1 MSVFLQFI
9 FITVAIFLIITMY
22 MTWTVEKT
30 MQASYW
36 LILFLVGISILFLI
50 ANSEIMFAF
59 QLSIYGGG
67 ISVLLLFAA
76 LLAQHRQ

>member
-9 FITVAIFLIITMY
+9 FITVAIFLVITMY

-50 ANSEIMFAF
+50 NRNYVAF
-59 QLSIYGGG
+59 QYLFTGG
-67 ISVLLLFAA
+67 ISLYCSLHYLLNMMIIYL
-76 LLAQHRQ
+76 